1 MTQEANYEH
10 ACELIDM
17 DSFIDYYATQ
27 IYIARIRR
35 RMYLV
40 PDYTP
45 PMPYTPE
52 VKAEEEAVEITEEEL
67 MLDTSDITEETE
79 E

>member
-1 MTQEANYEH
+1 MPDG
-10 ACELIDM
+10 LIM
-17 DSFIDYYATQ
+17 GICVSVFTVIALFLAALYF
-27 IYIARIRR
+27 ARIRR
-35 RMYLV
+35 RMCLV